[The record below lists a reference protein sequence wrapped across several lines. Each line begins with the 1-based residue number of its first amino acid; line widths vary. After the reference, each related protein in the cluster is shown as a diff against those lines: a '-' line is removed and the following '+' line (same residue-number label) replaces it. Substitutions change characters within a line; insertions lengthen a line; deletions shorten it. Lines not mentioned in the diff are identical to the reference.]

1 MSWLVGPVILLLV
14 GVGFVLW
21 DRRLPASASPDKRM
35 VQIGIALTVVG
46 LSSFFLWWLIVP
58 VIVLLVGA
66 LADRCR
72 TAPRHRL
79 VRYGVACGTRSSGS
93 G

>member
-1 MSWLVGPVILLLV
+1 MWWLVGPVILLLV

-21 DRRLPASASPDKRM
+21 DRRAPVSTSPDKRM
-35 VQIGIALTVVG
+35 VRIGIALTVIG

-66 LADRCR
+66 SMIVVGRHSV
-72 TAPRHRL
+72 TA
-79 VRYGVACGTRSSGS
+79 
-93 G
+93 